1 MQRACRRTADGVSHE
16 RNNSSEQ
23 GCNSQSRHSNT
34 LIRTPAKNLSWD
46 GGWKVRV
53 LPRIRFLLVITAV
66 SYAASGCSILPT
78 SGPASGAIDHRE
90 SQTGLQYAVV
100 KLTPQVIAALI
111 EFEPRGI
118 AATFPD
124 RRPPPEIKFGIGDV
138 VSVTIFEAAAGG
150 LFIPSEAG
158 VRPGNFVTLPN
169 QPVDTGGN
177 VTVPYAGAVRA
188 AGRTPSQVQRD
199 IVGRIGN
206 RAIDPQALVAL
217 ATQNTSLISVLG
229 EVNTPNRF
237 PAFPAGEHILDAIT
251 RAGGIKNQGFD
262 SWVVLE
268 RHGRRAAVPFGA
280 LVYEP
285 ANNIWVHPE
294 DTIYVYREPQT
305 YLAFGASGQQGQ
317 FNFDQWRLTLAEALA
332 KAGGLLDIQ
341 ADPASVYLYR
351 REPRELAIKLGVD
364 CSRFEG
370 PTVPVIYNANFR
382 DPGGYFLGTRFMM
395 HNKDVVF
402 AANAPAVEITKLNLL
417 LQTITATGNNL
428 VVMGSNVQTFKKGL

>member
-1 MQRACRRTADGVSHE
+1 
-16 RNNSSEQ
+16 
-23 GCNSQSRHSNT
+23 
-34 LIRTPAKNLSWD
+34 
-46 GGWKVRV
+46 VRV
-53 LPRIRFLLVITAV
+53 LPRIRFLLVVAAV

-78 SGPASGAIDHRE
+78 SGPASGAIDHGE

-100 KLTPQVIAALI
+100 KLTPQVIAALT

-118 AATFPD
+118 AAVFPD

-169 QPVDTGGN
+169 QPVDTAGN

-268 RHGRRAAVPFGA
+268 RHGRRASVPFGA

-370 PTVPVIYNANFR
+370 PTVPVIYNANLR
-382 DPGGYFLGTRFMM
+382 DPGGYFLGTKFMM
-395 HNKDVVF
+395 RNKDVVF

-428 VVMGSNVQTFKKGL
+428 VVMGSNVQTLKKGL